1 MVSDSGDASLRP
13 VVVVSGLPN
22 GCTSFGGYR
31 LEGNGDMIRIE
42 VINWK
47 PADESKACTEEYR
60 TVEHNIWLGSDF
72 ESGKTYTVIVNDV
85 IESFV
90 AQ

>member
-1 MVSDSGDASLRP
+1 
-13 VVVVSGLPN
+13 
-22 GCTSFGGYR
+22 
-31 LEGNGDMIRIE
+31 MIQIE

-72 ESGKTYTVIVNDV
+72 EPGRTYTVIANDV
-85 IESFV
+85 IEAFV